1 MIKRLSVDK
10 ERLDKLLVI
19 RNLVKTCSEAEKLI
33 LAGEVYVNGEKVN
46 KSSKPISK
54 NSKIEIKESLPYV
67 SRGGIKLEKA
77 LNHFNIQVKNRICL
91 DVGASTGGFTDC
103 LLKYGAKLVYALDVG
118 YGQLDWSLRNNPQ
131 VVNIEKRNIR
141 YFGRRELTQII
152 EPEFSR
158 ISQTLNLPRI
168 DAGRLTGQ
176 APYTLHD
183 LLPDLATVD
192 VSFISLEKVLP
203 KVNECL
209 KEEAEIITLVKP
221 QFEAEIEKV
230 KKGIVG
236 DEKIREEVVEKIRK
250 FMQNLGWQIYGVVL
264 SPLKGP
270 KGNVEYLIAGK
281 RGDF

>member
-46 KSSKPISK
+46 KSSKLISK

-131 VVNIEKRNIR
+131 VVNIEKTNIR
-141 YFGRRELTQII
+141 YFDKSEFTRII
-152 EPEFSR
+152 EHEFTR
-158 ISQTLNLPRI
+158 IENLFASVSYPFESFF
-168 DAGRLTGQ
+168 
-176 APYTLHD
+176 
-183 LLPDLATVD
+183 PDLATVD

-203 KVNECL
+203 KVNELL
-209 KEEAEIITLVKP
+209 KEKAEIIILVKP

-230 KKGIVG
+230 KKGIVR

-270 KGNVEYLIAGK
+270 KGNIEYLIAAKKMKLDSTG
-281 RGDF
+281 

>member
-46 KSSKPISK
+46 KSSKLISK
-54 NSKIEIKESLPYV
+54 NSKIEIKERLPYV

-77 LNHFNIQVKNRICL
+77 LNHFNIRVKNRICL

-131 VVNIEKRNIR
+131 VVNIEKSNIR

-152 EPEFSR
+152 ESEFSR
-158 ISQTLNLPRI
+158 ISSTLNYRPSTINSFLPE
-168 DAGRLTGQ
+168 
-176 APYTLHD
+176 
-183 LLPDLATVD
+183 LATID

-209 KEEAEIITLVKP
+209 KEEAEIIVLVKP
-221 QFEAEIEKV
+221 QFEAKIEKV
-230 KKGIVG
+230 RKGIVG

-270 KGNVEYLIAGK
+270 KGNIEYLIAAK

>member
-1 MIKRLSVDK
+1 MSVDK

-46 KSSKPISK
+46 KSSKLISK

-91 DVGASTGGFTDC
+91 DVGASTGGFTNC

-131 VVNIEKRNIR
+131 VVNIEKSNIR

-152 EPEFSR
+152 ERELPR
-158 ISQTLNLPRI
+158 ISQTLNPKTIHYPLS
-168 DAGRLTGQ
+168 
-176 APYTLHD
+176 TLNS
-183 LLPDLATVD
+183 LFPDLATVD

-209 KEEAEIITLVKP
+209 KEEAEIIILVKP

-230 KKGIVG
+230 KKGIVR

-270 KGNVEYLIAGK
+270 KGNIEYLIAGK